1 MSSINRFPWQ
11 DDILRGLHTG
21 DAASIDDLADVV
33 TAKGHEP
40 DALKEQIAENVDH
53 LVHLRLAEYAD
64 GRRRPGRR
72 TPDSELFAAG
82 GAADAGR
89 RRGRGLATLT

>member
-40 DALKEQIAENVDH
+40 DALKEGIAENVDH
-53 LVHLRLAEYAD
+53 LVHLGLAEYAD
-64 GRRRPGRR
+64 GRPGPAAGA
-72 TPDSELFAAG
+72 PDSELFGREVRLTPTRVEAA
-82 GAADAGR
+82 AS
-89 RRGRGLATLT
+89 LP

>member
-33 TAKGHEP
+33 AADGH
-40 DALKEQIAENVDH
+40 DSALLRAEIAQNVDH
-53 LVHLRLAEYAD
+53 LVHLGLAEYDD
-64 GRRRPGRR
+64 GGGSARQVRL
-72 TPDSELFAAG
+72 TPTGVEAA
-82 GAADAGR
+82 AS
-89 RRGRGLATLT
+89 LP

>member
-33 TAKGHEP
+33 SAKGHEP
-40 DALKEQIAENVDH
+40 DTLKEELAENVDH
-53 LVHLRLAEYAD
+53 LVHLGLAEYAD
-64 GRRRPGRR
+64 GQPGPDAR
-72 TPDSELFAAG
+72 TPDSELFRREVRLTPAGVDAASS
-82 GAADAGR
+82 
-89 RRGRGLATLT
+89 LP

>member
-53 LVHLRLAEYAD
+53 LVHLGLAEYAD
-64 GRRRPGRR
+64 GRPGPGAG
-72 TPDSELFAAG
+72 TPDSELCGRVVRLTPAGVEAA
-82 GAADAGR
+82 AS
-89 RRGRGLATLT
+89 LP

>member
-33 TAKGHEP
+33 TARGHEP
-40 DALKEQIAENVDH
+40 DSLKEALAGNVDH
-53 LVHLRLAEYAD
+53 LVHLGLAEYAD
-64 GRRRPGRR
+64 GLPGPDTR
-72 TPDSELFAAG
+72 TPDSELFRREVRLTPAGVDAASS
-82 GAADAGR
+82 
-89 RRGRGLATLT
+89 LP

>member
-40 DALKEQIAENVDH
+40 DALKEEIAENVDH
-53 LVHLRLAEYAD
+53 LVHLGLAEYAD
-64 GRRRPGRR
+64 GRPGPRAGA
-72 TPDSELFAAG
+72 PDSELFGREVRLTPAGVEAA
-82 GAADAGR
+82 AS
-89 RRGRGLATLT
+89 LP